1 MVLQPGAPAPASLS
15 HLVQTKP
22 VVVVLVCS
30 DLLQLADLVVEVIDP
45 ALVLQAELGQE
56 VGAQLG
62 LQ

>member
-1 MVLQPGAPAPASLS
+1 MVLQPGAPASLS
-15 HLVQTKP
+15 YLVQPKP